1 VKAAPCAFLLFI
13 SVVLSAQ
20 SADFSRGEELFLHNK
35 PSEAVGFLEKA
46 HNAEPANITA
56 ALYLATVYEQLG
68 RMDNA
73 IAVYRRILPMG
84 GEQTALIAYNLGN
97 VYYNKGTAGFAEQFY
112 SKAIEADPGYAS
124 AYLNRAN
131 TRIKTG
137 AIKDAVPD
145 YEMYLALEP
154 ASPKRPQIERLIS
167 LIEEEALAVE
177 RRRLAVEAA
186 AREKEEKRLR
196 LLDEISASLQA
207 AAEETQGFQADS
219 EDATS
224 YDGEFEL
231 E

>member
-1 VKAAPCAFLLFI
+1 MKAAPCAFFLFI
-13 SVVLSAQ
+13 SVVLAAQ
-20 SADFSRGEELFLHNK
+20 SADFQRGEELFLHNK

-46 HNAEPANITA
+46 HNAEPANITVG
-56 ALYLATVYEQLG
+56 LYLATVYEQLG
-68 RMDNA
+68 RIDNA
-73 IAVYRRILPMG
+73 IAVYRRILPTA
-84 GEQTALIAYNLGN
+84 GEQTAIIAYNLGN
-97 VYYNKGTAGFAEQFY
+97 AYYNKGTSSFAEQFY
-112 SKAIEADPGYAS
+112 SRAIEADPGYAS

-154 ASPKRPQIERLIS
+154 ASSKRPQIERLIS

-177 RRRLAVEAA
+177 RRRLAAQSA

-196 LLDEISASLQA
+196 LLDEISASLLA